1 MLAERDG
8 GHVPGH
14 ATFSFIRSIEH
25 GATGLATYLPD
36 CSLAFLR
43 RYPFFFVGRT
53 EAMTTD
59 WASLWRPRHAPALGH
74 THQFELPYPRTLLA
88 PEPRAWLRAFYADD
102 LRCVGVLEAAGH
114 LPAEYVRQLLSEQAQ
129 YAYWAAVAGDSGPRN
144 HCSSPEVEGCE
155 LHPPP
160 PVDNGL
166 PASHAGDLARP
177 NILVYLQDD
186 TDLDYLSVYPHGQ
199 RKGSQ
204 PNLER
209 LAREGMVFDAAL
221 SASPLCVPSRYVY
234 LTGRYPSSCYSS
246 SCRADAT
253 RADMQHY
260 VQLEEDKSNVGALLA
275 AAGYTTG
282 FVGKVHV
289 APLWTKKQKTQWRLT
304 SELLA
309 SGKHD
314 TALLQADLSE
324 QLRQNELHAREVI
337 TKEYGFTWAKNLYDE
352 NMRVPFNAHNPDWT
366 LAAAREFLEQ
376 HRHGRFYLHVC
387 TTLMHGSIKSLEL
400 SLPLNLE
407 ISPVQASSTI
417 RRLRRETPSLHAP
430 SWRGSSPGSCGWMTV
445 WATCSPL
452 WMSCTSPI
460 APSLSLPLTT
470 GRATRVLSTGQGQC
484 KCRC

>member
-1 MLAERDG
+1 MC
-8 GHVPGH
+8 V
-14 ATFSFIRSIEH
+14 S
-25 GATGLATYLPD
+25 
-36 CSLAFLR
+36 CSLR
-43 RYPFFFVGRT
+43 RR
-53 EAMTTD
+53 
-59 WASLWRPRHAPALGH
+59 S
-74 THQFELPYPRTLLA
+74 TLT
-88 PEPRAWLRAFYADD
+88 RRQ
-102 LRCVGVLEAAGH
+102 
-114 LPAEYVRQLLSEQAQ
+114 LPAILT
-129 YAYWAAVAGDSGPRN
+129 GPRN

-155 LHPPP
+155 LPPPP

-166 PASHAGDLARP
+166 PASRASALARP

-253 RADMQHY
+253 RADMQNY
-260 VQLEEDKSNVGALLA
+260 VQLEEDKSGALLA

-289 APLWTKKQKTQWRLT
+289 APLWTEKQKTQWRLT

-314 TALLQADLSE
+314 TALLQANLSE
-324 QLRQNELHAREVI
+324 QLRQNELRAREVI

-352 NMRVPFNAHNPDWT
+352 NMRVPFDAHNPDWT
-366 LAAAREFLEQ
+366 LAAAREFLER